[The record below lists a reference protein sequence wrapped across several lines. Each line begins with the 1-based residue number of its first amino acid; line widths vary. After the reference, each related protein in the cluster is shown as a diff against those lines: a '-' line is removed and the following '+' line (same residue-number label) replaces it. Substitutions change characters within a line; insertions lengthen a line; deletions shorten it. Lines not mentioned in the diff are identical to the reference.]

1 MSARARKPA
10 ITTLKPLTTARHERY
25 VLRLYVAGAKSLSR
39 RAIVNLTGFAMGI
52 CREGSICKSSTFIR
66 SQRWPGRNR
75 SLLPLL

>member
-39 RAIVNLTGFAMGI
+39 RAIVNLTA
-52 CREGSICKSSTFIR
+52 ICKSSTFIR